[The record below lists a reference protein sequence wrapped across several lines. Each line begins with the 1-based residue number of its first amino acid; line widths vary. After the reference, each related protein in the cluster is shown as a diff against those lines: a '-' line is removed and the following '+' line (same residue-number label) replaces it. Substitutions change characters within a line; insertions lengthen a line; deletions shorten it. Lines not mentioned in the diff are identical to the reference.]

1 MEKVTEIILF
11 VEDKKAGWE
20 SACHTLPYQ
29 SSGEILR
36 QRKYQIVIL
45 NSVFLSFYFNDVLFN
60 LIVILLNLERKRG
73 HHYRDGEKQGRSE

>member
-1 MEKVTEIILF
+1 M
-11 VEDKKAGWE
+11 
-20 SACHTLPYQ
+20 PYQ

-73 HHYRDGEKQGRSE
+73 HYYRDGEKQGRSE